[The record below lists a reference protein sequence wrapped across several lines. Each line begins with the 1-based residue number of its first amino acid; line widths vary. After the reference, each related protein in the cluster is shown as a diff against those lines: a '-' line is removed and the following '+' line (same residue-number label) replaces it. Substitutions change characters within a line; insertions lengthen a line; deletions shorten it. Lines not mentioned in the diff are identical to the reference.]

1 MKYYALLFWFLLFS
15 IGKTNAQI
23 VANGNSGSTV
33 TAYTNGTPN
42 DPIHIWCA
50 TGLSNNTASLTA
62 NSPSGPGTYTFNW
75 FYHNEVNSS
84 WTAYSS
90 QTGASSTISNLP
102 SDGYRVQI
110 YNSSNVLVACYV
122 AWVWNMNGQVNPTS
136 TPTACNATNLA
147 GNVGVNGSFSYYNPP
162 LPPSIITANTQI
174 SVCFSATHTY
184 VSDLAFYLVGPPS
197 CGSPTILLSPN
208 PGAIGQNNICNGGDN
223 VSNLC
228 FSNTATSNLNVCSA
242 TTPLTGN
249 YNTYGPS
256 STPINWSA
264 LYGCNAAQGG
274 WAVRIYDCIGA
285 DVGALTNA
293 TISFSNLQSVCGSLT
308 NVSYSSGAINS
319 AINDNSCSA
328 ATASIFQVPVS
339 PVLTNPITLNATTV
353 LQWIANPTA
362 TIPNPNSSNT
372 SVIDLPDGNYN
383 FTLIAT
389 VTYGPVSCTYAG
401 STSFLSASLDIPE
414 PEDLSVCGTPPLIFD
429 LTHNTPIVDPAGI
442 YQVSYHNTLATAQN
456 NTAPIAVPTAYPSNG
471 NGEIIYVRVQ
481 SSPICYEVKDFT
493 LNLSGFVTPTFDPVG
508 PVCVGDVIPP
518 LPTTSNNSINGVWSP
533 ALNNTQ
539 TTTYTFTPDVGEC
552 ADPMTMQ
559 IVVSTPPVIAPPT
572 PLEICDDNNDGFSTF
587 DLTVK
592 NNEITNGNAT
602 LVVTYHETSI
612 NAQNGVGAI
621 NPATAYQNVNQNTQ
635 TIYIRV
641 VELNSNCPSFETL
654 QIVVL
659 PKPTVVSVSNYELC
673 DYTNPGDGIEEFDLG
688 TKIAEISNGQTN
700 VSVRF
705 YLSQILAT
713 AGTAGTELPLLYQN
727 VVSNPQTVYY
737 RIENNTT
744 GCFATGSFN
753 LIVNLLPQIT
763 TPTTLSACGANVAG
777 QAQFDLTIK
786 TVQIINGQNGYN
798 VTYHTTAQ
806 GANTETDEI
815 NPATNHTGFD
825 GEIIYVRVEN
835 IDTGCFVTTQF
846 DLEVIDAPAPIMPDP
861 LYYCDPNNDG
871 FGVFDLS
878 AAAAQILA
886 GNPNMTVTFHE
897 TASDASF
904 GVSPVGLTYNN
915 INQWTQ
921 TLYVRLE
928 SNSAGCSYFGELQLI
943 VNPTPV
949 AVTPDPIQVC
959 DDNADG
965 FAIFNITIR
974 NSQILN
980 GANPQLHQITY
991 HITEANAIADS
1002 NAITSVLAFTN
1013 TTPNSQTIWVRVEI
1027 IATGCYDVVPME
1039 LIVNPLP
1046 VVPFPATPY
1055 ELCDVNN
1062 TGDEFEEFDLGS
1074 YIPTITSDPTMIV
1087 TYHFDQA
1094 SALAG
1099 TPSLPLLYTNQVAG
1113 VQTIF
1118 VRVTNSD
1125 TQCFAIT
1132 LLDLRVEPLPVPVI
1146 PDPVVECDLDG
1157 DGFATFDLQ
1166 ALIIDILDGA
1176 PNTVITFHETYIN
1189 ADLNV
1194 FPLGNTYE
1202 NVNAFAQ
1209 TIYIRAEN
1217 TQTGCYA
1224 IVPMELRVNASPEM
1238 PNLQNLQI
1246 CDNNQDGIHTIDLT
1260 QQTQIILDA
1269 QTGGSTYNIKYF
1281 TSLANA
1287 QAGISAIVTPT
1298 NYLGTNGQTIWVSI
1312 TDTVTECFTIGSFQ
1326 LEIDTPLAL
1335 NPAYSLSVCDNL
1347 APSNDSIGMFD
1358 LTSMNSV
1365 ITGNV
1370 SGYTVQYYLT
1380 LSNAQSDTDAITT
1393 PEAFSNGS
1401 ISGIN
1406 NPYTLFVAVT
1416 NTNTTCRSYTTLTI
1430 RVLPIPTPNT
1440 DPQDLIAC
1448 DDVNSPN
1455 GTEIF
1460 DLTTNEG
1467 YIRNN
1472 DPALTFAY
1480 YPTEADAIAQ
1490 TNQIMVPTAYEGVGI
1505 VYIRVMNSQADS
1517 NGNNCYVI
1525 VEQLLIVN
1533 PLPIVATSPVINAVC
1548 QQNNTSFATFTLSNS
1563 NEDVLDDSQN
1573 TADFTFTY
1581 HISQADAQTGNNPL
1595 TDQYVNLT
1603 NPQDIYVRVVN
1614 NLTGCVNPTAVV
1626 TLIADDGAIAN
1637 PVDANDP
1644 DIASIITTCDDDG
1657 TNDGFHVF
1665 NLSDLDET
1673 ILGSQ
1678 STDPNYTIH
1687 YYTSQDLIDQD
1698 IANGGPATTNPSA
1711 IQTPGAFVN
1720 TEAFVQTIYAVVI
1733 NTASV
1738 TGCPSIVSFPITV
1751 NPLPEPI
1758 IDNQGGIICVEFG
1771 TSNVLTPIVLSTQ
1784 YTSATHTFEWSLG
1797 GSVVGTDETF
1807 TITSMANATAVYSVI
1822 ATDIVTGCSSNAVQ
1836 TTIIRSGPPVIT
1848 NVQVTNAFTE
1858 NQIITVTASGFG
1870 TYEYQIDNG
1879 PWQTSNVFSSVSI
1892 GEHIVTVRDILRET
1906 GCGSDTED
1914 AMAIGYPNYFTPNGD
1929 GIHDTWNIVGLDETA
1944 QIFIFDRYGK
1954 LVKQISAVGAG
1965 WDGTMNGQLLP
1976 STDYWFK
1983 VIFIEQNVIKEFRA
1997 HFSLKR

>member
-1 MKYYALLFWFLLFS
+1 MKHYTLLFCFLLLF

-23 VANGNSGSTV
+23 VANGNSGETI

-42 DPIHIWCA
+42 DPIYIWCA

-62 NSPSGPGTYTFNW
+62 SSPSGPGTYTYNW
-75 FYHNEVNSS
+75 FYHNEVNFS
-84 WTAYSS
+84 WTAYTT
-90 QTGASSTISNLP
+90 QTGTSSTISNLP

-110 YNSSNVLVACYV
+110 YDSSNVLVACYV
-122 AWVWNMNGQVNPTS
+122 AWVWNMNGQVNPTA

-162 LPPSIITANTQI
+162 LPPSIITPSTQI
-174 SVCFSATHTY
+174 SVCFSATHTW

-208 PGAIGQNNICNGGDN
+208 PGALGQNSICNSGNN
-223 VSNLC
+223 VANLC
-228 FSNTATSNLNVCSA
+228 FSNTANANLNVCSA
-242 TTPLTGN
+242 NAPLTGN
-249 YNTYGPS
+249 YNTYGPGS
-256 STPINWSA
+256 IPINWSP

-274 WAVRIYDCIGA
+274 WSVRIFDCIGG

-293 TISFSNLQSVCGSLT
+293 TISFTNLQSVCNSLT
-308 NVSYSSGAINS
+308 SVTYTSGPINS
-319 AINDNSCSA
+319 IINDNSCSA

-339 PVLTNPITLNATTV
+339 PTLTNPITLNASTV
-353 LQWIANPTA
+353 LQWIASPAA
-362 TIPNPNSSNT
+362 TITNPNSSNT

-383 FTLIAT
+383 FTLVAT
-389 VTYGPVSCTYAG
+389 VTYGSTSCTYSG
-401 STSFLSASLDIPE
+401 GTSFLSASLDIPE
-414 PEDLSVCGTPPLIFD
+414 PEDLNVCGTPPLVFD
-429 LTHNTPIVDPAGI
+429 LTQNTPIVDPAGI
-442 YQVSYHNTLATAQN
+442 YQVSYHNTLATAQS
-456 NTAPIAVPTAYPSNG
+456 NTAPIAVPTAYLSSG

-481 SSPICYEVKDFT
+481 SSAICFAVKDFT
-493 LNLSGFVTPTFDPVG
+493 LNLSDFVVPLFDPVEA
-508 PVCVGDVIPP
+508 VCVGDVIPP
-518 LPTTSNNSINGVWSP
+518 LPLISNDDITGVWSP
-533 ALNNTQ
+533 ALDNTQ
-539 TTTYTFTPDVGEC
+539 TTTYTFTPDLGQC
-552 ADPMTMQ
+552 ADPATLE
-559 IVVSTPPVIAPPT
+559 IVVNTPPVISSPT

-587 DLTVK
+587 NLIVK
-592 NNEITNGNAT
+592 DDEITNGNAA
-602 LVVTYHETSI
+602 LVVTYHETLS
-612 NAQNGVGAI
+612 NSQNGVGI
-621 NPATAYQNVNQNTQ
+621 IDPATAYQNVNQNTQ
-635 TIYIRV
+635 TVYIRV
-641 VELNSNCPSFETL
+641 VELNSNCASFETL
-654 QIVVL
+654 QLVVL
-659 PKPTVVSVSNYELC
+659 PNPTVVSVSNFELC

-688 TKIAEISNGQTN
+688 TKINEIINAQTN
-700 VSVRF
+700 VSVDF
-705 YLSQILAT
+705 YLDQAQAT
-713 AGTAGTELPLLYQN
+713 TGVLGTELPLLYQN
-727 VVSNPQTVYY
+727 IVSNPQTIWY
-737 RIENNTT
+737 RIENNAT
-744 GCFATGSFN
+744 GCFSVGSFN

-763 TPTTLSACGANVAG
+763 TPTTLTACGSNVTG
-777 QAQFDLTIK
+777 QGQFDLTVK
-786 TVQIINGQNGYN
+786 TTQITNGQNGFI
-798 VTYHTTAQ
+798 VTYHTTLT
-806 GANTETDEI
+806 GAGTETDEI
-815 NPATNHTGFD
+815 NPANDYTGLD
-825 GEIIYVRVEN
+825 GQMIYVRVEN
-835 IDTGCFVTTQF
+835 SDTGCFITTQF
-846 DLEVIDAPAPIMPDP
+846 DLEVIDAPAPILPDP

-871 FGVFDLS
+871 FGIFDLS
-878 AAAAQILA
+878 TAAAQILA

-897 TASDASF
+897 TAIDASF
-904 GVSPVGLTYNN
+904 GVSAVGLTYNN

-928 SNSAGCSYFGELQLI
+928 SNAGGCSYFGELQLI
-943 VNPTPV
+943 VNPTPM

-959 DDNADG
+959 DDTADG
-965 FAIFNITIR
+965 FATFNITIR
-974 NSQILN
+974 NNQILN
-980 GANPQLHQITY
+980 GADAQLHQITY
-991 HITEANAIADS
+991 HLTEANAIAAS
-1002 NAITSVLAFTN
+1002 NAITNVLAFTN
-1013 TTPNSQTIWVRVEI
+1013 TVPNSQTIWVRVEI
-1027 IATGCYDVVPME
+1027 IATGCYDVVPLE

-1055 ELCDVNN
+1055 EVCDVNN
-1062 TGDEFEEFDLGS
+1062 SGDEFEEFDLGS
-1074 YIPTITSDPTMIV
+1074 YIPTITSDPVMIV

-1094 SALAG
+1094 AALAG

-1132 LLDLRVEPLPVPVI
+1132 LLDLRVEPLPAPVI

-1157 DGFATFDLQ
+1157 NGFATFDLQ

-1176 PNTVITFHETYIN
+1176 PDTVITFHETYSN
-1189 ADLNV
+1189 ADLNF

-1217 TQTGCYA
+1217 TLTGCYS
-1224 IVPMELRVNASPEM
+1224 VVSMELRVNASPEM

-1246 CDNNQDGIHTIDLT
+1246 CDNNQDAIHAVDLT

-1269 QTGGSTYNIKYF
+1269 QTGGSIYSIRYF

-1287 QAGISAIVTPT
+1287 QSGSSAIVAPT
-1298 NYLGTNGQTIWVSI
+1298 NFLGTNGQTIWVSV

-1335 NPAYSLSVCDNL
+1335 SPAYSLSVCDNL
-1347 APSNDSIGMFD
+1347 SPANDSVGMFD

-1365 ITGNV
+1365 ITGNA
-1370 SGYTVQYYLT
+1370 SGYTVQYYLNQA
-1380 LSNAQSDTDAITT
+1380 NAESDTDAITN

-1401 ISGIN
+1401 ILGVN

-1416 NTNTTCRSYTTLTI
+1416 NTATTCRSYTTLTI

-1460 DLTTNEG
+1460 DLTVNEV
-1467 YIRNN
+1467 YIQNN
-1472 DPALTFAY
+1472 DPTLTFAY

-1517 NGNNCYVI
+1517 NGNNCYVV

-1533 PLPIVATSPVINAVC
+1533 PLPVVAVTPVINAVC
-1548 QQNNTSFATFTLSNS
+1548 QQNNTGTATFTLSNS
-1563 NEDVLDDSQN
+1563 NEEVLDGSQN
-1573 TADFTFTY
+1573 IADFTFTY

-1614 NLTGCVNPTAVV
+1614 NVTGCVNPTAVV
-1626 TLIADDGAIAN
+1626 TLIVDDGAIAN
-1637 PVDANDP
+1637 PVDETDP
-1644 DIASIITTCDDDG
+1644 AIASIITTCDDDG
-1657 TNDGFHVF
+1657 TNDGFHLF
-1665 NLSDLDET
+1665 NLSDLDST

-1687 YYTSQDLIDQD
+1687 YYTSQALIDQD
-1698 IANGGPATTNPSA
+1698 VLNGGPATTNPSA

-1738 TGCPSIVSFPITV
+1738 TGCPSVVSFPITV

-1758 IDNQGGIICVEFG
+1758 IDNQGDVICVEFG
-1771 TSNVLTPIVLSTQ
+1771 TGNVITPIVLSTQ

-1797 GSVVGTDETF
+1797 NTVVGTDETH
-1807 TITSMANATAVYSVI
+1807 TINTMATATSVYSVI
-1822 ATDIVTGCSSNAVQ
+1822 ATDILTGCASNAVQ
-1836 TTIIRSGPPVIT
+1836 TTITRSGPPVIT

-1879 PWQTSNVFSSVSI
+1879 PWQNSNVFSGVSI
-1892 GEHIVTVRDILRET
+1892 GEHSVTVRDVLREA
-1906 GCGSDTED
+1906 GCGSDTEE

-1944 QIFIFDRYGK
+1944 QVFIFDRYGK

-1965 WDGTMNGQLLP
+1965 WDGTMNGQPLP

-1983 VIFIEQNVIKEFRA
+1983 VNFIEQNLVKEFKA